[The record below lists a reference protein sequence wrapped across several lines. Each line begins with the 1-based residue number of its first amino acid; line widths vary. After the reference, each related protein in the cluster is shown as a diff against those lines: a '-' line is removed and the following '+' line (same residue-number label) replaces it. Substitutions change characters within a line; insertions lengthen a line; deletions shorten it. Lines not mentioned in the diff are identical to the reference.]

1 VRAALLDDPE
11 WSADLEQS
19 MIAIFE
25 PPS

>member
-1 VRAALLDDPE
+1 VRAALLDDFE

-19 MIAIFE
+19 MIAIL